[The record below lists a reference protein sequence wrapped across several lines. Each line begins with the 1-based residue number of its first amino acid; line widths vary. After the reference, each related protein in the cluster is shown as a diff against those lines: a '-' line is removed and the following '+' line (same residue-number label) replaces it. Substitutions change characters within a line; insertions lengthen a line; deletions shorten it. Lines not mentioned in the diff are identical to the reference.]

1 MSAIDTVE
9 FFKRTSG
16 SALRLVQYIF
26 KVQGVELRRLDFN
39 AVAAELGVGRS
50 DLVREY
56 KRLGELG
63 IIITEDKKLRSEE
76 RRVGKE
82 CRL

>member
-16 SALRLVQYIF
+16 AALRLVQYIF

-63 IIITEDKKLRSEE
+63 IIITEDKKLRLDP
-76 RRVGKE
+76 KMIKKF
-82 CRL
+82 

>member
-1 MSAIDTVE
+1 M
-9 FFKRTSG
+9 
-16 SALRLVQYIF
+16 
-26 KVQGVELRRLDFN
+26 QGVELRRLDFN

-63 IIITEDKKLRSEE
+63 IIITEDKKLRLDP
-76 RRVGKE
+76 KIIKKF
-82 CRL
+82 